1 MYKKLL
7 LKVNIIFFIS
17 MILLMGSFIVI
28 YISGAE
34 FNQSILLN
42 EQEKINLKKNK
53 DATILVVIGF
63 FLLLCALYY
72 MLVKSIKKII
82 TLLDSRKLFLR
93 TLMHELKTPIAKGRL
108 VAELIENGTQKND
121 LIKNYT
127 QLNNIIDEFAKT
139 EQISSDN
146 YELNIETFYI
156 DEVIDEACNIL
167 QEAKE
172 HIEIEQNSE
181 YKIKADFNLLA
192 IAFKNIID
200 NGIKYSYDKKVKII
214 IDKNKIILKN
224 KSDQLQYPIEKY
236 FTPYHN
242 NRSKINQGLGL
253 GLYLVK
259 KILDMHNFQ
268 LQYQYINSMIVFT
281 IVIPNE

>member
-242 NRSKINQGLGL
+242 NTSKINQGLGL

>member
-200 NGIKYSYDKKVKII
+200 NDIKYSYDKKVKII